1 MRMVIEDG
9 FVNPFQDDAHH
20 LLDEFIIPRRDT
32 QWALLAVWSASGS
45 LHPPPIQNRACEL
58 LRTRLL
64 SVRSHLIEIP
74 SRSNLR
80 IRSLSTVIS
89 ASHSSWEYPSGCS
102 LSDFFSCFLGV
113 FFSMIVF
120 VSLECRSS
128 WQWRCRSMRLL
139 SLLLLWFWSM

>member
-1 MRMVIEDG
+1 MYHEDVKMSMVWGRKIWHWQKSEGDP
-9 FVNPFQDDAHH
+9 FVP
-20 LLDEFIIPRRDT
+20 LS
-32 QWALLAVWSASGS
+32 VWSANGL

-64 SVRSHLIEIP
+64 CVQSHLIEIP